1 MSVIPD
7 FLYHMG
13 GVPVGGAF
21 DTAGTGEVYW
31 LTPANG
37 AIEAILKARSVDP
50 TKIFNSLASAYA
62 AVKSGQNDVILVTTG
77 TYLETATL
85 DWTKSNVHLIG
96 VGGENVYGDWT
107 LTGTTIYTTATD
119 IDYVI
124 DISGARN
131 SFRNLCFNNY
141 GNNAA
146 CLSAVR
152 INGYGNSFYNVHF
165 QGLMVANQ
173 VATAGCSSLDISK
186 GGHYPLFVGCIIGGN
201 EWATRTNTTQG
212 TLLFSGTS
220 SPPPANGRF
229 LNCQFMMRS
238 ETAAVPLVYTATAHS
253 AGRNWLFQDCT
264 FTNFSVN
271 YAQKINRVFQFAT
284 PVSTSYFILKKSTAI
299 GFTEWQTADQEEWI
313 VTDMPIVGV
322 GGGLGR
328 APTGAAG
335 A

>member
-1 MSVIPD
+1 MSTVPD

-13 GVPVGGAF
+13 GVPVGSLEE
-21 DTAGTGEVYW
+21 AGVGNVYW
-31 LTPANG
+31 LTPSGG
-37 AIEAILKARSVDP
+37 AIHSILVDRGVP
-50 TKIFNSLASAYA
+50 GEKIFHSLASAYA
-62 AVKSGQNDVILVTTG
+62 AVTSGQNDTIFVTPG

-85 DWTKSNVHLIG
+85 DWAKSYVNLIG
-96 VGGENVYGDWT
+96 LGGANIYGDWT
-107 LTGTTIYTTATD
+107 LTGTTIYTTDTAV
-119 IDYVI
+119 DYVV

-131 SFRNLCFNNY
+131 TFRNLCFNNY

-152 INGYGNSFYNVHF
+152 NNGYGNSFYNIHF

-173 VATAGCSSLDISK
+173 VATAGCSSLDIGK
-186 GGHYPLFVGCIIGGN
+186 GGHYPLFSGCIIGGN

-271 YAQKINRVFQFAT
+271 YAQKLNRVFQFAT
-284 PVSTSYFILKKSTAI
+284 PVSTSYFILKKCTAI

-328 APTGAAG
+328 APTGVAG
-335 A
+335 Q

>member
-1 MSVIPD
+1 MSTVPD

-13 GVPVGGAF
+13 GVPVGSWGE
-21 DTAGTGEVYW
+21 AGTGEVFW
-31 LTPANG
+31 LTPSG
-37 AIEAILKARSVDP
+37 GTIESLLLKRGVP
-50 TKIFNSLASAYA
+50 IKKIFSSLALAYA
-62 AVKSGQNDVILVTTG
+62 ATTTGQHDVIFVTTG
-77 TYLETATL
+77 AHLETATL

-107 LTGTTIYTTATD
+107 LTGTTIYTTGTGV
-119 IDYVI
+119 DYVI
-124 DISGARN
+124 DVSGARN
-131 SFRNLCFNNY
+131 TFRNIAFNNY

-152 INGYGNSFYNVHF
+152 VNGYGNSFYNVHF

-173 VATAGCSSLDISK
+173 IATAGCSSLDIGKS
-186 GGHYPLFVGCIIGGN
+186 GHYPLFAGCIIGGN

-229 LNCQFMMRS
+229 INCQFMMRS
-238 ETAAVPLVYTATAHS
+238 ETAACPQVYTATAHS

-264 FTNFSVN
+264 FTNFSLN
-271 YAQKINRVFQFAT
+271 YAQKLNRVFQFAT
-284 PVSTSYFILKKSTAI
+284 PVSTSYFILKKCTAI

-313 VTDMPIVGV
+313 VTDMPIAGV

-328 APTGAAG
+328 APTGVAG